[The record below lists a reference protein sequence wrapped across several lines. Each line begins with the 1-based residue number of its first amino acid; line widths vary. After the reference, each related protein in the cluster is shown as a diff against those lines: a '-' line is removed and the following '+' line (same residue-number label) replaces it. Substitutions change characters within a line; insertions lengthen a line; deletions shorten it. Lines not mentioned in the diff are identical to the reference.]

1 MEKTLQQQYLLIN
14 EGKGNKEHF
23 LKQARYLF
31 PQFITPNNDYN
42 TTVHILKSKSILS
55 EGVGGV
61 ITSNPN
67 KPDWFKIFNTNL
79 KEAVGVKNTKE
90 YGDQNE
96 FEKIEKEVQDKLDHN
111 FDNKDDKNIDNVYG
125 QSFLMGYYT
134 EMKDPKNA
142 DKTVDELKAIVLKN
156 MSKDINYYHTET
168 SFGVKGI
175 GYTKDV
181 VGGGDAVAPKG
192 KYKSSGYGDMP
203 KAKVIKEGKDEDK
216 IARYEKYTYTLDG
229 KKVTPD
235 DIAFYNN
242 ILGAELDGEVY
253 KMGIPDENGNV
264 ELNTSK
270 GKTGIYTESKHGDE
284 ADIKIYKSELNLINK
299 TKASGEKQ
307 LKRKADLERK
317 IADLEKKQT
326 ESLNESKES
335 MDFSSKDQKDWSEQK
350 SKMYDVWANKSNELV
365 DLKDDLKKA
374 KNRNDKDEVKRI
386 NNKIL
391 QKQIAIKTAKEKF
404 QKLSESLNEAKK
416 SNVHTRIKDL
426 EKQNEVLALE
436 SKITA
441 LEEAINE
448 LTQKVSLSE
457 SDDLAE
463 MMDPK
468 KINEL
473 KKDIKVLEKYKMTCE
488 KKLSKLGGK
497 KTIVDENKD
506 EDYGGLNPEDY
517 DLMDDGSMVDPETG
531 KVVWSPTNEEINENE
546 SENENPPNKYIFV
559 DKKVVRRIS
568 PQNGDKSYDIQFDD
582 RTEKTI
588 YASHDDWDKINS
600 IYQKAKNG

>member
-1 MEKTLQQQYLLIN
+1 MEKTLQQQYTLIR
-14 EGKGNKEHF
+14 EGKGNKDHF
-23 LKQARYLF
+23 LKQARNLF
-31 PQFITPNNDYN
+31 PEFITPVNDYN

-55 EGVGGV
+55 ETAIGGV

-67 KPDWFKIFNTNL
+67 KPDWFKIFDTNL

-96 FEKIEKEVQDKLDHN
+96 FEKIDKQVQDALDHQ

-156 MSKDINYYHTET
+156 MVKDINYYHTEA
-168 SFGVKGI
+168 SFGVKEI

-181 VGGGDAVAPKG
+181 VGGGDAIAPKG

-203 KAKVIKEGKDEDK
+203 KAKV
-216 IARYEKYTYTLDG
+216 
-229 KKVTPD
+229 
-235 DIAFYNN
+235 
-242 ILGAELDGEVY
+242 
-253 KMGIPDENGNV
+253 
-264 ELNTSK
+264 
-270 GKTGIYTESKHGDE
+270 
-284 ADIKIYKSELNLINK
+284 
-299 TKASGEKQ
+299 
-307 LKRKADLERK
+307 
-317 IADLEKKQT
+317 
-326 ESLNESKES
+326 
-335 MDFSSKDQKDWSEQK
+335 
-350 SKMYDVWANKSNELV
+350 
-365 DLKDDLKKA
+365 
-374 KNRNDKDEVKRI
+374 VK
-386 NNKIL
+386 
-391 QKQIAIKTAKEKF
+391 
-404 QKLSESLNEAKK
+404 ESLNEAKK
-416 SNVHTRIKDL
+416 SNVQTRIKDL

-436 SKITA
+436 SKIA
-441 LEEAINE
+441 SLDEAINE

-457 SDDLAE
+457 SDELTD

-531 KVVWSPTNEEINENE
+531 KVVWSPTNEKITEN
-546 SENENPPNKYIFV
+546 ENENPPNKYTFV

>member
-1 MEKTLQQQYLLIN
+1 M
-14 EGKGNKEHF
+14 
-23 LKQARYLF
+23 
-31 PQFITPNNDYN
+31 
-42 TTVHILKSKSILS
+42 
-55 EGVGGV
+55 
-61 ITSNPN
+61 
-67 KPDWFKIFNTNL
+67 
-79 KEAVGVKNTKE
+79 VK
-90 YGDQNE
+90 D
-96 FEKIEKEVQDKLDHN
+96 V
-111 FDNKDDKNIDNVYG
+111 
-125 QSFLMGYYT
+125 
-134 EMKDPKNA
+134 
-142 DKTVDELKAIVLKN
+142 
-156 MSKDINYYHTET
+156 NYYHTET

-203 KAKVIKEGKDEDK
+203 KAKVVKEGLNESYDDMYGVDGEDENEAIRQGQKTYAVYELYFGQPYNFYNEEKNEFIWSEPKEATLYTKEEAELKRRELLKPRVDYYQRTGNNYQEIHTGDLYKKNILREGKDEDK

-229 KKVTPD
+229 EKVTPD

-242 ILGAELDGEVY
+242 SLGAELDGKVY

-264 ELNTSK
+264 ELNMPK
-270 GKTGIYTESKHGDE
+270 GKTGIYT
-284 ADIKIYKSELNLINK
+284 
-299 TKASGEKQ
+299 
-307 LKRKADLERK
+307 
-317 IADLEKKQT
+317 
-326 ESLNESKES
+326 
-335 MDFSSKDQKDWSEQK
+335 
-350 SKMYDVWANKSNELV
+350 
-365 DLKDDLKKA
+365 
-374 KNRNDKDEVKRI
+374 
-386 NNKIL
+386 
-391 QKQIAIKTAKEKF
+391 
-404 QKLSESLNEAKK
+404 ESLNEAKK

-497 KTIVDENKD
+497 KSVVD
-506 EDYGGLNPEDY
+506 
-517 DLMDDGSMVDPETG
+517 
-531 KVVWSPTNEEINENE
+531 NEEINENE
-546 SENENPPNKYIFV
+546 NENENPPNKYIFV

>member
-1 MEKTLQQQYLLIN
+1 MKTLQQQYLLIK
-14 EGKGNKEHF
+14 EGKGNKDYF
-23 LKQARYLF
+23 LKQARNLF
-31 PQFITPNNDYN
+31 PEYITVNSDYK
-42 TTVHILKSKSILS
+42 TAVHVLKSKSILS
-55 EGVGGV
+55 EGIGGI
-61 ITSNPN
+61 ITMNPN
-67 KPDWFKIFNTNL
+67 SKPDWFKIFDTNL

-96 FEKIEKEVQDKLDHN
+96 FEKIDTEVQKTLDNAN
-111 FDNKDDKNIDNVYG
+111 FDYKDEKNIDNVYG

-156 MSKDINYYHTET
+156 MVKDVNYYHTET

-181 VGGGDAVAPKG
+181 VSGGDAVAPKG

-203 KAKVIKEGKDEDK
+203 KAKVVKEGLNESYDDMYGVDCEAENEFLKYKHQNKNNDK

-229 KKVTPD
+229 ETVTPD

-270 GKTGIYTESKHGDE
+270 GKTGMYTESKHGDE
-284 ADIKIYKSELNLINK
+284 ADLKIYKSELNLINK

-307 LKRKADLERK
+307 LKRKADLEKK

-326 ESLNESKES
+326 ESLNE
-335 MDFSSKDQKDWSEQK
+335 
-350 SKMYDVWANKSNELV
+350 
-365 DLKDDLKKA
+365 
-374 KNRNDKDEVKRI
+374 
-386 NNKIL
+386 
-391 QKQIAIKTAKEKF
+391 
-404 QKLSESLNEAKK
+404 AKK
-416 SNVHTRIKDL
+416 SNVHSRIKDL

-436 SKITA
+436 SKIAA
-441 LEEAINE
+441 LDEAINE

-497 KTIVDENKD
+497 KEIVDE
-506 EDYGGLNPEDY
+506 
-517 DLMDDGSMVDPETG
+517 VVTG
-531 KVVWSPTNEEINENE
+531 
-546 SENENPPNKYIFV
+546 ENPYFDTDPSDGDADEVENSQYGAENYY
-559 DKKVVRRIS
+559 DKGKKAFEE
-568 PQNGDKSYDIQFDD
+568 GDL
-582 RTEKTI
+582 EKAQEYYE
-588 YASHDDWDKINS
+588 YALNFGSNIGWDERELPPYETLN
-600 IYQKAKNG
+600 N

>member
-1 MEKTLQQQYLLIN
+1 
-14 EGKGNKEHF
+14 
-23 LKQARYLF
+23 
-31 PQFITPNNDYN
+31 
-42 TTVHILKSKSILS
+42 
-55 EGVGGV
+55 
-61 ITSNPN
+61 
-67 KPDWFKIFNTNL
+67 
-79 KEAVGVKNTKE
+79 
-90 YGDQNE
+90 
-96 FEKIEKEVQDKLDHN
+96 
-111 FDNKDDKNIDNVYG
+111 
-125 QSFLMGYYT
+125 
-134 EMKDPKNA
+134 MKDPKNA

-156 MSKDINYYHTET
+156 MVKDVNYYHTET

-203 KAKVIKEGKDEDK
+203 KAKVVKEGKDEDK

-229 KKVTPD
+229 EKVTPD

-270 GKTGIYTESKHGDE
+270 GKTGMYTESKHGDE
-284 ADIKIYKSELNLINK
+284 ADLKIYKSELNLINK

-307 LKRKADLERK
+307 LKRKADLEKK
-317 IADLEKKQT
+317 IADLEKKQN
-326 ESLNESKES
+326 ESLNESTKS
-335 MDFSSKDQKDWSEQK
+335 MDFSAKDQKDWSEQK

-416 SNVHTRIKDL
+416 SNVHSRIKDL

-497 KTIVDENKD
+497 KEIVD
-506 EDYGGLNPEDY
+506 
-517 DLMDDGSMVDPETG
+517 
-531 KVVWSPTNEEINENE
+531 NEEINENE
-546 SENENPPNKYIFV
+546 SENENPPNKYTFV
-559 DKKVVRRIS
+559 DKKVVRRIG

-588 YASHDDWDKINS
+588 YTSHDDWDKINS

>member
-1 MEKTLQQQYLLIN
+1 MEKTLQQQYILIK
-14 EGKGNKEHF
+14 EGKGNKDHF
-23 LKQARYLF
+23 LKSARRVF
-31 PQFITPNNDYN
+31 PEFITLNTDYN
-42 TTVHILKSKSILS
+42 TAVHILKGKSILS

-61 ITSNPN
+61 ITSNSN

-79 KEAVGVKNTKE
+79 KEAIGVKNTKE

-96 FEKIEKEVQDKLDHN
+96 FEKIDKQVQDKLDHN

-156 MSKDINYYHTET
+156 MVKDVNYYHTET

-203 KAKVIKEGKDEDK
+203 KAKVVKEG
-216 IARYEKYTYTLDG
+216 
-229 KKVTPD
+229 
-235 DIAFYNN
+235 
-242 ILGAELDGEVY
+242 
-253 KMGIPDENGNV
+253 
-264 ELNTSK
+264 
-270 GKTGIYTESKHGDE
+270 
-284 ADIKIYKSELNLINK
+284 
-299 TKASGEKQ
+299 
-307 LKRKADLERK
+307 
-317 IADLEKKQT
+317 
-326 ESLNESKES
+326 
-335 MDFSSKDQKDWSEQK
+335 
-350 SKMYDVWANKSNELV
+350 
-365 DLKDDLKKA
+365 
-374 KNRNDKDEVKRI
+374 
-386 NNKIL
+386 
-391 QKQIAIKTAKEKF
+391 
-404 QKLSESLNEAKK
+404 LNEAKK

-497 KTIVDENKD
+497 KEIVDEVVTGENPYFDTDPSDGDAD
-506 EDYGGLNPEDY
+506 EDNNMKYGAENYY
-517 DLMDDGSMVDPETG
+517 DKGQEAFNRGDLEKAQEYYEQALKFGSYLGWTER
-531 KVVWSPTNEEINENE
+531 EL
-546 SENENPPNKYIFV
+546 PPY
-559 DKKVVRRIS
+559 
-568 PQNGDKSYDIQFDD
+568 KS
-582 RTEKTI
+582 
-588 YASHDDWDKINS
+588 
-600 IYQKAKNG
+600 

>member
-1 MEKTLQQQYLLIN
+1 MEKTLQQQYILIK
-14 EGKGNKEHF
+14 EGKGNKDHF
-23 LKQARYLF
+23 LKSARRVF
-31 PQFITPNNDYN
+31 PEFITPNTDYN
-42 TTVHILKSKSILS
+42 TAVHILRGKSILS

-96 FEKIEKEVQDKLDHN
+96 FEKIDKQVQDALDHQ

-156 MSKDINYYHTET
+156 MVKDVNYYHTET

-203 KAKVIKEGKDEDK
+203 KAKVVKEGLNESYNDMYGVDGEAENEFLKYKHQNKNNDK

-229 KKVTPD
+229 EKVTPD

-270 GKTGIYTESKHGDE
+270 GKTGMYT
-284 ADIKIYKSELNLINK
+284 
-299 TKASGEKQ
+299 
-307 LKRKADLERK
+307 
-317 IADLEKKQT
+317 
-326 ESLNESKES
+326 
-335 MDFSSKDQKDWSEQK
+335 
-350 SKMYDVWANKSNELV
+350 
-365 DLKDDLKKA
+365 
-374 KNRNDKDEVKRI
+374 
-386 NNKIL
+386 
-391 QKQIAIKTAKEKF
+391 
-404 QKLSESLNEAKK
+404 ESLNEAKK

-531 KVVWSPTNEEINENE
+531 KVVWSPTNEEITEN
-546 SENENPPNKYIFV
+546 ENENPPNKYTFV